1 MAIKDYSTYIPTGG
15 VDWAKLTNDIVGKVN
30 EIGTSRQAEK
40 DALDLMM
47 TDANALMNKE
57 ELYSSQK
64 LQEFVLAGADSGRKQ
79 IAQWNADLKNG
90 LLSPKDYKNRMNNIK
105 DGWATLANSA
115 KTYDKANQEFMDRQV
130 VDPKLGFSTG
140 SGLEQY
146 QAEIFAEVGELGD
159 KRVFF
164 DPETGKPY
172 TAKITPEGIDPSTM
186 TPTFRYAAPNNF
198 FDNNIDVNAI
208 ITAGTKD
215 LASYK
220 VESGRETISDP
231 LKNPATANAVV
242 LLKNGILNNPR
253 YVAQVLDRYAGDYD
267 YYRTDAE
274 KDNKVLSMLDSK
286 IEARKLSGAAA
297 YTDEEIDKLKEDLG
311 EQLILVRA
319 DNTGVYQPVISDK
332 QREIADKF
340 VLDQIK
346 SRIEY
351 EKTLDEPAYRG
362 GGGGGGG
369 GGNRN
374 TNDNDNKIPSI
385 AIQAFDAAMTG
396 DVKTLSNLTS
406 GTQFVYDKNKG
417 LLALKPKNE
426 KDEPTRY
433 FESVAD
439 MYDLFGYGSAQGQE
453 KWRKW
458 ISDIWSQRNPTN
470 PTKPT
475 VLTATKAQWINRG
488 WSEAQI
494 KEGIKTGKIIVK

>member
-1 MAIKDYSTYIPTGG
+1 MALKDYSTYIPAGG

-30 EIGTSRQAEK
+30 AIGTSRQAEK

-64 LQEFVLAGADSGRKQ
+64 LQEFVLAGADSGRQQ

-90 LLSPKDYKNRMNNIK
+90 ILSPKDYRNRMNNIK

-115 KTYDKANQEFMDRQV
+115 KTYDKANQEFMDRQL

-164 DPETGKPY
+164 DPITGKPY
-172 TAKITPEGIDPSTM
+172 TAKITPEGIDPNTM

-215 LASYK
+215 LESYK
-220 VESGRETISDP
+220 LESGRETISDP
-231 LKNPATANAVV
+231 LQNPATANAVV
-242 LLKNGILNNPR
+242 LLKNSILSNPR
-253 YVAQVLDRYAGDYD
+253 YIAQVLDRYSGVDYD

-274 KDNKVLSMLDSK
+274 KDNKVLSMLDTK
-286 IEARKLSGAAA
+286 IEARKLSGAAE
-297 YTDEEIDKLKEDLG
+297 YTDEEIDKLKKDLG

-340 VLDQIK
+340 ILDKIK
-346 SRIEY
+346 SQIEY
-351 EKTLDEPAYRG
+351 EKALDEPNY
-362 GGGGGGG
+362 GGGG
-369 GGNRN
+369 GGNKKDDDNIDPYLYEIHDAFMKGGTVELNRLAGKKMFTTVPGKNGYALIPNDPKEEPSVFFRN
-374 TNDNDNKIPSI
+374 
-385 AIQAFDAAMTG
+385 
-396 DVKTLSNLTS
+396 V
-406 GTQFVYDKNKG
+406 
-417 LLALKPKNE
+417 E
-426 KDEPTRY
+426 
-433 FESVAD
+433 D
-439 MYDLFGYGSAQGQE
+439 MFGQFGYGSKANEFRTNMRAITNQ
-453 KWRKW
+453 K
-458 ISDIWSQRNPTN
+458 NPT
-470 PTKPT
+470 
-475 VLTATKAQWINRG
+475 VQTATNAEWLKAGWTQDQINKAVKSG
-488 WSEAQI
+488 QI
-494 KEGIKTGKIIVK
+494 KVK

>member
-30 EIGTSRQAEK
+30 DIGTSRQAEK

-90 LLSPKDYKNRMNNIK
+90 ILSPKDYKNRMNNIK

-115 KTYDKANQEFMDRQV
+115 KTYDKANQEFIDRQV

-164 DPETGKPY
+164 DPITGKPY
-172 TAKITPEGIDPSTM
+172 TAKITPEGIDPNTM

-208 ITAGTKD
+208 ITSGTKD

-220 VESGRETISDP
+220 VENGRETISDP

-242 LLKNGILNNPR
+242 LLKNGILSNPR
-253 YVAQVLDRYAGDYD
+253 YIAQVLDRYSGVDYD

-274 KDNKVLSMLDSK
+274 KDNKVLSMLDTK

-297 YTDEEIDKLKEDLG
+297 YTDEEINKLKNDLG

-332 QREIADKF
+332 QREIADKY

-351 EKTLDEPAYRG
+351 EKTLDEPNYGG

-369 GGNRN
+369 GGNKK
-374 TNDNDNKIPSI
+374 DNNEIDPYLYEIHDAFMKGGTVALNKLAGQNLFTTVKGKKGYALIP
-385 AIQAFDAAMTG
+385 D
-396 DVKTLSNLTS
+396 D
-406 GTQFVYDKNKG
+406 
-417 LLALKPKNE
+417 P
-426 KDEPTRY
+426 KDEPTV
-433 FESVAD
+433 FFTNVED
-439 MYDLFGYGSAQGQE
+439 MFKQFGYSSKANEFRTNMRAITNQ
-453 KWRKW
+453 K
-458 ISDIWSQRNPTN
+458 NPT
-470 PTKPT
+470 
-475 VLTATKAQWINRG
+475 VQTATNAEWLKAGWTQDQINKAVQSG
-488 WSEAQI
+488 QI
-494 KEGIKTGKIIVK
+494 KVK

>member
-15 VDWAKLTNDIVGKVN
+15 VDWAKLTEDIVGKVN
-30 EIGTSRQAEK
+30 AIGTSRQAEK

-47 TDANALMNKE
+47 TEANALMNKE

-64 LQEFVLAGADSGRKQ
+64 LQEFVLAGADSGRQ
-79 IAQWNADLKNG
+79 LIAQWNADLKNG

-105 DGWATLANSA
+105 DGWTTLANSA
-115 KTYDKANQEFMDRQV
+115 KTYDKANQEFMDRQL

-208 ITAGTKD
+208 ITSGTKD

-220 VESGRETISDP
+220 VENGRETISDP
-231 LKNPATANAVV
+231 LQNPATANAVV
-242 LLKNGILNNPR
+242 LLKNGILSNPR
-253 YVAQVLDRYAGDYD
+253 YIAQVLDRYAGDYD

-274 KDNKVLSMLDSK
+274 KDNKVSSMLNTK

-297 YTDEEIDKLKEDLG
+297 YTDEEIDKIKKDLG

-332 QREIADKF
+332 QREIADKYI
-340 VLDQIK
+340 LDQIK

-369 GGNRN
+369 GNKN
-374 TNDNDNKIPSI
+374 KDEDNKTDPYLYEIYDAFTKGGVEKLNELAGGKIFTTFKGKYALIPDDPKDDPSVFFPNVWDTFKQFGYNSKAGEFREKMKTIWGEKNAGSSIPS
-385 AIQAFDAAMTG
+385 ATNQEWLNTG
-396 DVKTLSNLTS
+396 EW
-406 GTQFVYDKNKG
+406 TQDQINK
-417 LLALKPKNE
+417 AVENN
-426 KDEPTRY
+426 
-433 FESVAD
+433 
-439 MYDLFGYGSAQGQE
+439 Q
-453 KWRKW
+453 
-458 ISDIWSQRNPTN
+458 
-470 PTKPT
+470 
-475 VLTATKAQWINRG
+475 INV
-488 WSEAQI
+488 
-494 KEGIKTGKIIVK
+494 T